1 MARTAASPNSRRL
14 RWALL
19 IALALHGLL
28 LWRYAPNLFARF
40 EAARQSEAN
49 PAEPPPSEQIV
60 DITPLPP
67 PPKGR
72 GMVMSSKLGAE
83 GLQTQ
88 LPAGF
93 FDKPPPLA
101 LGTMHLADDL
111 DFSRVS
117 GLQIVA
123 NIVPAA
129 VRLPKIKAISEAPR
143 TPKPRPATE
152 IAPRPAVA
160 ARSAEER
167 PPPEAPI
174 DEPVDIAPPIP
185 FLPPPPVE
193 ESYDVDAAIAAA
205 ANAAE
210 QSVRVARSQ
219 AAAVKSAPDLRS
231 MLPQGPM
238 VAAPPLP
245 LASGS
250 AAPRPVAPSADS
262 GITTF
267 AMDAPAA
274 RDATRAAP
282 DQGKAVAVAR
292 QRFFSQLTAR
302 LKATNVRMLAEAVK
316 AGPRTTVRVSFLVDR
331 DGRVL
336 QVSPAEPATR
346 ELLERAAQVV
356 RAANL
361 PPVPDEMTQVPLELS
376 FPIEVYR

>member
-19 IALALHGLL
+19 IALVLHGLL

-40 EAARQSEAN
+40 EAAREAEAK
-49 PAEPPPSEQIV
+49 PPEPTVSEQVV

-72 GMVMSSKLGAE
+72 GMVMSTKLGVE

-111 DFSRVS
+111 DFSRAS

-143 TPKPRPATE
+143 TPRPKPAPALAARP
-152 IAPRPAVA
+152 PVA
-160 ARSAEER
+160 AKTAAAPAPVDE
-167 PPPEAPI
+167 PI
-174 DEPVDIAPPIP
+174 DASPEVAAPVP
-185 FLPPPPVE
+185 FLPPAPGE
-193 ESYDVDAAIAAA
+193 ESYDVDAAIVTA

-210 QSVRVARSQ
+210 QSVRAARSQ
-219 AAAVKSAPDLRS
+219 AAMSKSAPDLRS

-238 VAAPPLP
+238 VAPPPLP
-245 LASGS
+245 LGSSGS
-250 AAPRPVAPSADS
+250 APRPAAPPADT

-267 AMDAPAA
+267 AMDAPVA

-302 LKATNVRMLAEAVK
+302 LKATNVRLLAEAVK

-336 QVSPAEPATR
+336 QISPAEPATR